1 MTHNTRQDVINA
13 AGKLFAKRGYHGTS
27 MRMLGKELGLVGSS
41 LYSHI
46 GSKEELLV
54 EVVREGAALFEASV
68 AKARAAGGTGA
79 DQLQKLISGHLD
91 VVLDNSNIASTYLNE
106 ASVLDEGHR
115 TEIRVE
121 RNRYEQAFRDV
132 FALGDA
138 DGSLPGRT
146 DPKLAAIFTLS
157 ILNAVTRWYRPLG
170 PLDRSELTEEIYAFV
185 RSR

>member
-1 MTHNTRQDVINA
+1 MTQNSRQDVINA
-13 AGKLFAKRGYHGTS
+13 AGRLFAKRGYHGTS
-27 MRMLGKELGLVGSS
+27 MRTLGKELGLVGSS

-68 AKARAAGGTGA
+68 AKARASGGTGA
-79 DQLQKLISGHLD
+79 DQLRKLITGHLD
-91 VVLDNSNIASTYLNE
+91 VVLDNSDIASTYLNE
-106 ASVLDEGHR
+106 ASVLDEDHR
-115 TEIRVE
+115 NQIRIE

-132 FALGDA
+132 FALGDG
-138 DGSLPGRT
+138 DGSLPAAT

-170 PLDRSELTEEIYAFV
+170 PLDRAELAEEIYGFAS
-185 RSR
+185 SR